1 MTPLYSVLLYS
12 VLETGMFW
20 LVCVCGPRSSHGDL
34 SWYRIPEN
42 WAGLGPEGWIVVG
55 LRDLGRCGRWCAS
68 TMFLEYILSH
78 PYPSSVVLMLC

>member
-1 MTPLYSVLLYS
+1 METYADSILLIP
-12 VLETGMFW
+12 W
-20 LVCVCGPRSSHGDL
+20 LIWLL
-34 SWYRIPEN
+34 SYLWR
-42 WAGLGPEGWIVVG
+42 LGRLGSQGWIVVG